1 MRHTASPW
9 AGSISSALEQQIE
22 ALAPATGKAPAPR
35 RAPRPGAAPTPSWR
49 ASATD
54 APAAPLPPR
63 PMPTPLRPPLRKMV
77 AMRQPAHDAMTRET
91 RLAAQDRESADGA
104 GAPRTGSGP
113 LSDVG
118 AGRHATEQEGGGG
131 GGDGEGE
138 PGGGAAAGWA
148 TGAADGAHPDDLS
161 PAALAALL
169 PGAQASGVFEVV
181 LPDGDTLAVVVD
193 AGPQVVSYLLQAG
206 SEQLAA
212 RLQRGQMELTAQV
225 ERRIGRSVR
234 LTVL

>member
-9 AGSISSALEQQIE
+9 AGFGSSALEQQIE
-22 ALAPATGKAPAPR
+22 ALAPVTGKAPAPR

-49 ASATD
+49 APATD
-54 APAAPLPPR
+54 APAAPPPQR
-63 PMPTPLRPPLRKMV
+63 PMPAPLRPPPRKM
-77 AMRQPAHDAMTRET
+77 ASARQPAHDAMTRET
-91 RLAAQDRESADGA
+91 RLAAQDRESADGT
-104 GAPRTGSGP
+104 GAARTGSGA
-113 LSDVG
+113 LSDVV
-118 AGRHATEQEGGGG
+118 AGRHATQQEGGGD
-131 GGDGEGE
+131 GGDG
-138 PGGGAAAGWA
+138 GGAAGWA
-148 TGAADGAHPDDLS
+148 TRAADGAQPDDLS

-206 SEQLAA
+206 SERLAA
-212 RLQRGQMELTAQV
+212 RLQHGQMELAAQV